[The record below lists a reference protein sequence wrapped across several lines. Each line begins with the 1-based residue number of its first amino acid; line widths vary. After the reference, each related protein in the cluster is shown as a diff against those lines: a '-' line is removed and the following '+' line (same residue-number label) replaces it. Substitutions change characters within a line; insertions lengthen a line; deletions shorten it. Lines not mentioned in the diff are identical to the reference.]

1 LPNNKI
7 TKLPAALSKLT
18 RLINLDVSD
27 NPIDD
32 QHFDENILRDIGDT
46 LLNLTFGGNALH
58 KWPTALLMMGI
69 LTP

>member
-1 LPNNKI
+1 M
-7 TKLPAALSKLT
+7 
-18 RLINLDVSD
+18 NLDVSN

-58 KWPTALLMMGI
+58 KWPTTLKHLQKLQELI
-69 LTP
+69 LTSGDISIMPPRYI